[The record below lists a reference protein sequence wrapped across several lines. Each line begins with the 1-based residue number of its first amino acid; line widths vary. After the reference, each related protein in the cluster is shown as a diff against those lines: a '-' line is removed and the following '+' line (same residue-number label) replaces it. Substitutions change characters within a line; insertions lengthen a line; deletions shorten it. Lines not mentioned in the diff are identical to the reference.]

1 MKVLISLDTE
11 LYGEVLK
18 AGQLAIVSD
27 SDGAALIALGVAV
40 ALTEDERGGFSVP
53 MHTQEPIE

>member
-11 LYGEVLK
+11 LYGEVLQ

-27 SDGAALIALGVAV
+27 ADGAALIALGVAV
-40 ALTEDERGGFSVP
+40 ALTEDERGGFAVP
-53 MHTQEPIE
+53 MQTEAE

>member
-40 ALTEDERGGFSVP
+40 ALTEGERGGFAVP
-53 MHTQEPIE
+53 MQTGAE